1 MKLFCQS
8 CNNYTYLMVCRS
20 VFKKAFGKEAVNDND
35 EEFVDPLPEKLRA
48 TVVLTISKFCFSVS
62 FNCDFCQYWFFFSLE
77 GINT

>member
-8 CNNYTYLMVCRS
+8 CNNYGYWMVRRS

-48 TVVLTISKFCFSVS
+48 TVV
-62 FNCDFCQYWFFFSLE
+62 
-77 GINT
+77 G